1 MDFDSTTYLTFFL
14 PAVVLG
20 HWVLRRLLNAT
31 VAQAWLLL
39 ASVVFYVLGAAT
51 PLHVALLVGSIL
63 FNWLISRKIA
73 SYEDLPQRLRW
84 LHIGLGGNILL
95 LGVFKYT
102 AFFLGG
108 VYSLSGIAA
117 PVPHLIFPLGI
128 SFYTLTSIMYLVD
141 CYQKLYEPLRLFE
154 YASSVPFFAYITAGP
169 IVRAG
174 TIAPQF
180 RAPLSAEERASLFT
194 TGVYRLGSGLAKKL
208 VLADLFA
215 SVANAGF
222 ASTQGLSSS
231 DAWCA
236 SLAYTMQ
243 MYFDFSGYSDLAI
256 GSAALFGVRIPENF
270 NWPYISQSIS
280 EFWTRWHMS
289 LSHFIT
295 NYLYTPIVRSF
306 GKVTLTTSAVATVLA
321 MTIAGLWHGPA
332 MTYVV
337 WGVMHGFALAVNQV
351 WKRRK
356 LKLPKGAG
364 WFMTMM
370 FVNAS
375 LVVFRAPD
383 LSTAAHILRMMF
395 VPFGVMAAGNLSLAE
410 LDQFFTSDVLVR
422 GCLVGLPIL
431 AVSLWRLRQPG
442 PDKAAVF
449 AISPTVCAVLYSL
462 LVYCVLFAGTTSA
475 GFIYTQF

>member
-1 MDFDSTTYLTFFL
+1 MDFTSTTYLAFFL
-14 PAVVLG
+14 PGAVLG
-20 HWVLRRLLNAT
+20 HWVLRRFINAA
-31 VAQAWLLL
+31 VAQAWLLV
-39 ASVVFYVLGAAT
+39 ASATFYALGAAT

-63 FNWLISRKIA
+63 FNWSISRKIA
-73 SYEDLPQRLRW
+73 SYEEFPQRLPW
-84 LHIGLGGNILL
+84 LYVGLGGNIVF

-102 AFFLGG
+102 AFFLSGIYG
-108 VYSLSGIAA
+108 LFGIAA

-128 SFYTLTSIMYLVD
+128 SFYTLTSVMYLVD
-141 CYQKLYEPLRLFE
+141 CYQKLNEPLRLFD
-154 YASSVPFFAYITAGP
+154 YASSVPFFPYITSGP
-169 IVRAG
+169 IVRAA

-180 RAPLSAEERASLFT
+180 RAPLSAEERATLFT
-194 TGVYRLGSGLAKKL
+194 KGIYRMASGLGKKL

-231 DAWCA
+231 DAWIA
-236 SLAYTMQ
+236 SVAYTLQ
-243 MYFDFSGYSDLAI
+243 MYFDFSGYSDIAI
-256 GSAALFGVRIPENF
+256 GSAALLGIRIPENF
-270 NWPYISQSIS
+270 NWPYISQSMS

-306 GKVTLTTSAVATVLA
+306 GKATLRTSAIATILA

-337 WGVMHGFALAVNQV
+337 WGVMHGIALAINQV

-356 LKLPKGAG
+356 LKLPKGFG
-364 WFMTMM
+364 WFLTMM
-370 FVNAS
+370 FVNVS

-383 LSTAAHILRMMF
+383 LGTAAHVLRMMF
-395 VPFGVMAAGNLSLAE
+395 VPFGVNASGNLVGAQLG
-410 LDQFFTSDVLVR
+410 QFFTSDVMVR
-422 GCLVGLPIL
+422 ACVIGLPIF
-431 AVSLWRLRQPG
+431 AVFLWRLRWSEPTKTTSLG
-442 PDKAAVF
+442 LA
-449 AISPTVCAVLYSL
+449 PTVCAVLYSL
-462 LVYCVLFAGTTSA
+462 LVYCVLFAGATAA